1 MVTDLV
7 FRIDRPAHGGSCV
20 GRMDGRVVF
29 CTHCLPGELVRA
41 ELLDGGPD
49 KRFWRAAAVEVLAN
63 AHPQRVTS
71 PCPWSGPGRCG
82 GCAWLH
88 ASPLEQVRLKEQVL
102 SETLERIGGLTWP
115 VTVRSLGAGRGWR
128 TRVTLHVDQQG
139 RAGFHGA
146 RSHDLVPVA
155 DCLQADPRLGLP
167 EVLEQD
173 WSGAD
178 TVHVSVSDSGR
189 AVIVDGR
196 LRAGPT
202 EHTDTI
208 EGRRFIRASGG
219 FWQSHRDGARVLA
232 VAVRDLLAPVD
243 RVVDLYAGVGLFG
256 LTALDAMPQA
266 EVTLV
271 EGDREAAGFA
281 RRNAARRAR
290 VIGVDVRRW
299 RPAPA
304 DLVVLDPPRAGAG
317 PGVVAAIH
325 AAGPATVVYVSC
337 DPATLA
343 RDLRLFA
350 DRGYLPDHIEG
361 FDLFPGTAHVETVV
375 RLRRG

>member
-1 MVTDLV
+1 MADLV
-7 FRIDRPAHGGSCV
+7 LRLGGPAHGGSCV
-20 GRMDGRVVF
+20 GRADNRVVF
-29 CTHCLPGELVRA
+29 CTHGLPGELVRA
-41 ELLDGGPD
+41 ELVAGGSGS
-49 KRFWRAAAVEVLAN
+49 RFWRAVATEVVSEP
-63 AHPQRVTS
+63 HPQRVPS
-71 PCPWSGPGRCG
+71 PCAWSGPGLCG
-82 GCAWLH
+82 GCSWLQ
-88 ASPLEQVRLKEQVL
+88 ASPAEQIRLKEQVL
-102 SETLERIGGLTWP
+102 AETLERIGGLTWP
-115 VTVRSLGAGRGWR
+115 VTVRSLGAERGWR

-167 EVLEQD
+167 EVLQQD

-178 TVHVSVSDSGR
+178 TVHVSVSDAGR

-196 LRAGPT
+196 LRTGPA

-232 VAVRDLLAPVD
+232 VAVRDLVAPVD
-243 RVVDLYAGVGLFG
+243 RVVDLYSGVGLLG

-299 RPAPA
+299 RPAAA

-317 PGVVAAIH
+317 PEVVAAIH

-350 DRGYLPDHIEG
+350 DRGYLPDHIAG
-361 FDLFPGTAHVETVV
+361 FDLFPGTAHVETVA